1 MNYVFVD
8 FEMHPIPKELKEIR
22 QICRMEI
29 IEYGAVLLNEQGK
42 ELSSFKAYVK
52 PKYCPE
58 ITARYRELTGITTAM
73 VANAEEFPEVLIKFL
88 SWCKSEGDFVIYAW
102 SDNDKKKFSAELEL
116 KGIPV
121 DDELD
126 KILDEWRDFQAEYT
140 RLIGL
145 SKPMNLGVA
154 LDILGED
161 FSGQVHDAL
170 WDARNT
176 GALFKL
182 TLDKPEFEK
191 RKKALHIGSEED
203 SMSVSLGALFD
214 FSKLQLKD

>member
-22 QICRMEI
+22 EICRMEI
-29 IEYGAVLLNEQGK
+29 IEYGAVLLNEKGE

-52 PKYCPE
+52 PQYCPE
-58 ITARYRELTGITTAM
+58 ITPRYEELTGITTAM
-73 VANAEEFPEVLIKFL
+73 VAEAEGFAAVLQKFL
-88 SWCKSEGDFVIYAW
+88 TWCSSEGEFIIYAW
-102 SDNDKKKFSAELEL
+102 SNNDKNKFSAELQL
-116 KGIPV
+116 KNIEI
-121 DDELD
+121 DDKMA

-140 RLIGL
+140 KMIGL

-182 TLDKPEFEK
+182 SLDKPEFEK
-191 RKKALHIGSEED
+191 RRKALHIGSEED
-203 SMSVSLGALFD
+203 SMSVSLGSLFD
-214 FSKLQLKD
+214 FSKLKLKD